1 MPKVLIIDDDA
12 EICSVVSK
20 SLGDNGFIVD
30 QAHTAL
36 DAKEILRSCEFELV
50 LIDWNLPDS
59 TGLQILRALRESG
72 NHTPVIMLTG
82 MSSIDYKTDGLES
95 GADDYI
101 TKPFDE
107 RELLA
112 RINAVLRRPRAIQDA
127 CLSLAGVTLDLGTK
141 KAKLGDTEV
150 ELSKQEFLLLEFL
163 MKNPG
168 RVFSHTTLV
177 ERAWS
182 SLSESSAD
190 TVRVTMSRL
199 RKKLGKNQADCP
211 IKTVHGLGYRFVAE
225 PEK

>member
-1 MPKVLIIDDDA
+1 MPKVLIIDDDV
-12 EICSVVSK
+12 EICSAVSK
-20 SLGDNGFIVD
+20 SLGNGFIVD

-36 DAKEILRSCEFELV
+36 DAKEILRSSEFELL

-59 TGLQILRALRESG
+59 TGLQILRDLRESG
-72 NHTPVIMLTG
+72 DQTPVIMLTG
-82 MSSIDYKTDGLES
+82 MSTIDYKTDGLES

-101 TKPFDE
+101 TKPFNE

-112 RINAVLRRPRAIQDA
+112 RINAVLRRPRAMHD
-127 CLSLAGVTLDLGTK
+127 SLISRAGLTLDLGTK

-163 MKNPG
+163 IKNPG
-168 RVFSHTTLV
+168 RVFSHNTLV

-199 RKKLGKNQADCP
+199 RRKLGKEDCP
-211 IKTVHGLGYRFVAE
+211 IKTVHGLGYRFVAD